1 MTILYVVL
9 LSSSLVVSVI
19 LEDFSDLF
27 FRINPFQINVDTA
40 SSPNECS
47 WSSLAIWEIF
57 ICCVSKET
65 LCHSGLPLC
74 GYTSDRL
81 SVYLSMCQFVRHTEL
96 NSVYLFANGLS
107 HNKSLTAGVS
117 VYVLGFSSSPEA
129 EAAKSF
135 LGLVG
140 GWDRLV
146 ERCGEV
152 NPFWISCHHHEILM
166 ARQQCD
172 LLPPVRPNPRSNVI
186 H

>member
-1 MTILYVVL
+1 MNVPEAVWLFEKFL
-9 LSSSLVVSVI
+9 FVVSRKKHCATA
-19 LEDFSDLF
+19 DCHF
-27 FRINPFQINVDTA
+27 VDIRQTV
-40 SSPNECS
+40 
-47 WSSLAIWEIF
+47 W
-57 ICCVSKET
+57 
-65 LCHSGLPLC
+65 
-74 GYTSDRL
+74 L
-81 SVYLSMCQFVRHTEL
+81 SVCLSMCQFVRHTEL

-152 NPFWISCHHHEILM
+152 NPFRISCHHHEILM